1 VAVLVQQ
8 QHACLEGDGD
18 FFLGGAPVV
27 GVEDCF
33 AADAGCVLARYG
45 MVGCGYG
52 GDGGDGGEVR
62 VVVVYNRGRPG
73 VNMMVQKRPRAM

>member
-1 VAVLVQQ
+1 MDGTHQHAVVAVLVQQ

-33 AADAGCVLARYG
+33 AADAG
-45 MVGCGYG
+45 
-52 GDGGDGGEVR
+52 DGGC
-62 VVVVYNRGRPG
+62 
-73 VNMMVQKRPRAM
+73 